1 MCHVAMLEFL
11 QQWLK
16 LAPRGVRVEVEVEE
30 KAVWW
35 PSLGPPARRNYH
47 KVLLILLANKSWIF
61 GYYL

>member
-1 MCHVAMLEFL
+1 MEQVIRGSEDLKMLEFL

-16 LAPRGVRVEVEVEE
+16 LAPRGVRVEVEMEE

-47 KVLLILLANKSWIF
+47 KVLLILLAI
-61 GYYL
+61 G